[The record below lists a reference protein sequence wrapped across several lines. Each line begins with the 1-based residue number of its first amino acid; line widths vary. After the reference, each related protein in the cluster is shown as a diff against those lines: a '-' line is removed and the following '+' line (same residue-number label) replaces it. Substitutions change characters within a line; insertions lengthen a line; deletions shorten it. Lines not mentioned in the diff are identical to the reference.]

1 VQASL
6 ADYKVPD
13 YVAEDPLIKVM
24 GVTRD
29 QVVAALQS
37 VGFSDELLVS
47 PQGQGEKGRQLQ
59 GRGKREGDSCRAGAR
74 EVDSCRTS
82 TALAVTSMHACVMM

>member
-1 VQASL
+1 MCAQASL

-29 QVVAALQS
+29 QVVTALQS
-37 VGFSDELLVS
+37 VGFSDELLVR
-47 PQGQGEKGRQLQ
+47 PGQGRKGGRQM
-59 GRGKREGDSCRAGAR
+59 
-74 EVDSCRTS
+74 V
-82 TALAVTSMHACVMM
+82 